1 MIKMAN
7 DPLQYFSSPE
17 FQAYFEKNILR
28 PILSKV
34 FQYLYPYS
42 VALTLLWV
50 IMFLSIILILIM
62 LFRAKI

>member
-1 MIKMAN
+1 MSNMGG
-7 DPLQYFSSPE
+7 DPLQYFSSAE
-17 FQAYFEKNILR
+17 FQAYFEKNILV

-34 FQYLYPYS
+34 FQYLYPYI

-50 IMFLSIILILIM
+50 IMFLSIIIILVL